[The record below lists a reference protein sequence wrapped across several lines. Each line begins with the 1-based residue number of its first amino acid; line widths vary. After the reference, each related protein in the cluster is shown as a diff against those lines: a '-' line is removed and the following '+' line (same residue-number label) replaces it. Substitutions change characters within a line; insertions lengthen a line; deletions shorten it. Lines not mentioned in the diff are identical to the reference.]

1 MRKKS
6 SKAEF
11 LALFTFLAG
20 AVLVLTNG
28 FSAHIF
34 AQDEERAV
42 YEQIE
47 PIGEVLAEILQNYV
61 YEPDLDKA
69 VEGALMGIM
78 SSLDRNSSYI
88 PAEMFTQMRED
99 TEGEFEGIGVQI
111 KIDEEN
117 RVFVFQ
123 PFPDAPAAKAG
134 MKSGDIIVGVDGV
147 EVEDFT
153 SEATNVGEKLS
164 MVSDRIKGPK
174 GTSVDVTVER
184 LGTDGV
190 SASNIEINVKRGKIP
205 VTSIKEARMIQ
216 GGIGYLRIGDFRKK
230 TAEDIRDQIKDFEQ
244 DGMRALVLDLRW
256 NPGGLLNASRD
267 VCELFLPKGS
277 LVTSTRGRANSTGRY
292 LDDMALRT
300 EKKPIIPETMPL
312 VVLVSGGSASS
323 SEIVTG
329 ALQFHK
335 RALII
340 GEQTFGKGSVQTI
353 IPLSQPVGA
362 ALRLTTALYYT
373 PGDVT
378 IDLVGISPDIGVE
391 MDGDAQYNLRVQMI
405 KSIDAGPEF
414 INRQNHGRVTG
425 NLEGE
430 KTDELIHDVVLE
442 RALGVINED
451 SRFENLLEKY
461 HRDIRDTQ
469 KMASDEAIKN
479 KVH

>member
-11 LALFTFLAG
+11 LALFTFLLG

-34 AQDEERAV
+34 AQDGERAI

-47 PIGEVLAEILQNYV
+47 PIGDVLAEILQNYV

-88 PAEMFTQMRED
+88 PAQHFTQMRED

-111 KIDEEN
+111 KLNEEN
-117 RVFVFQ
+117 LVYVFQ
-123 PFPDAPAAKAG
+123 PFPDAPASKAG
-134 MKSGDIIVGVDGV
+134 VKSGDIIVGVDGV
-147 EVEDFT
+147 DVETFAAD
-153 SEATNVGEKLS
+153 ATTRGEKLS
-164 MVSDRIKGPK
+164 LVSDRIKGPR
-174 GTSVDVTVER
+174 GTSVEVTVER
-184 LGTDGV
+184 VGDDE
-190 SASNIEINVKRGKIP
+190 EISTHDILIKRGKIP
-205 VTSIKEARMIQ
+205 VNSIVEARLIQ
-216 GGIGYLRIGDFRKK
+216 GGVGYLRISDFKKK
-230 TAEDIRDQIKDFEQ
+230 TADDIKKTIKEFEQ
-244 DGMRALVLDLRW
+244 DGMRALILDLRW
-256 NPGGLLNASRD
+256 NPGGLLNASRE
-267 VCELFLPKGS
+267 VCELFLPKGK
-277 LVTSTRGRANSTGRY
+277 LVTSTKGRENTKGSY
-292 LDDMALRT
+292 MDDMMLVT
-300 EKKPIIPETMPL
+300 EKKPIIPENMPL
-312 VVLVSGGSASS
+312 VVLVSRGSASS

-335 RALII
+335 RALIV

-353 IPLSQPVGA
+353 IPLSQPAGA

-378 IDLVGISPDIGVE
+378 IDLVGISPDVNVE
-391 MDGDAQYNLRVQMI
+391 MDEEAQYNLRVQMI
-405 KSIDAGPEF
+405 KTLDDGPEF
-414 INRQNHGRVTG
+414 INRQNHGAVTG
-425 NLEGE
+425 NI
-430 KTDELIHDVVLE
+430 DEEFVQDEVLA
-442 RALGVINED
+442 RALGIINED
-451 SRFENLLEKY
+451 SQFENLLEKY

>member
-88 PAEMFTQMRED
+88 PAEHFTQMRED

-111 KIDEEN
+111 KLNEEN
-117 RVFVFQ
+117 QVYVFQ

-134 MKSGDIIVGVDGV
+134 VKSGDLIVGVDGV
-147 EVEDFT
+147 EVESFT
-153 SEATNVGEKLS
+153 AEATTRGEKLTL
-164 MVSDRIKGPK
+164 VSDRIKGPR
-174 GTSVDVTVER
+174 GTSVGITVER
-184 LGTDGV
+184 LGADGV
-190 SASNIEINVKRGKIP
+190 TKSNIDIEVKRGKIP
-205 VTSIKEARMIQ
+205 VTSIVEARMIQ
-216 GGIGYLRIGDFRKK
+216 GGVGYLRVSDFKKK
-230 TAEDIRDQIKDFEQ
+230 TADNIRDTLKDFEQ

-256 NPGGLLNASRD
+256 NPGGLLNASRE

-277 LVTSTRGRANSTGRY
+277 LVTSTKGRVNSTGRY
-292 LDDMALRT
+292 MDDMMLRT
-300 EKKPIIPETMPL
+300 EKKPVIPETMPL
-312 VVLVSGGSASS
+312 IVLVSRGSASS

-335 RALII
+335 RALIV

-353 IPLSQPVGA
+353 IPLNQPAGA

-378 IDLVGISPDIGVE
+378 IDLVGIAPDIDVE
-391 MDGDAQYNLRVQMI
+391 MNEEIQYNLRVQMI
-405 KSIDAGPEF
+405 RSMDHGPEY
-414 INRQNHGRVTG
+414 INRQNHGSVTG
-425 NLEGE
+425 NQDGE
-430 KTDELIHDVVLE
+430 QGDELIDDVVLE
-442 RALGVINED
+442 RALGIINED
-451 SRFENLLEKY
+451 NRFENLVEKY